1 MVKFNDGDV
10 CQAVVV
16 AKHNF
21 FKNDKGTHVLEFPCE
36 IVGKAVDNENTA
48 EGFEALDPAVKRNIP
63 VYISPKAK
71 TMAIKNLKI
80 LGLDREKLTVA
91 DINPASDTV
100 HDFTGSKFLVTVKID
115 EKYGLKFEIGG
126 GVRAK
131 PTAESLAQLDNLLG
145 GEADEDPFSKND

>member
-10 CQAVVV
+10 CQLVV
-16 AKHNF
+16 KGSHTF
-21 FKNDKGTHVLEFPCE
+21 YKNDKGTHILDFPCE
-36 IVGKAVDNENTA
+36 VVGQAKDNDNPA
-48 EGFEALDPAVKRNIP
+48 EGFNPVDPPVKRDIK

-71 TMAIKNLKI
+71 SMAIKNLKI

-100 HDFTGSKFLVTVKID
+100 HDFIGTTFLATVKID

-126 GVRAK
+126 SVKSK

-145 GEADEDPFSKND
+145 AEEEDPFSDGK